1 MVAPYAAVYER
12 DESGYINTEQSIN
25 VFIASE
31 APCGPVG
38 TRLIP
43 NSKTFYKKYTPDG
56 AYKSGYPV
64 AFLNAQAVFDIN
76 SPIYFTR
83 VVPEDAL
90 YGGAVVTI
98 GNQVPSYSLL
108 AGLSSPDAF
117 VFADPLDNATK
128 EKASILCKADVN
140 GNLGG
145 TYFYLPNEQEF
156 VYMKNTARAEVAQI
170 TCTEDSAGSL
180 NNTYFILP
188 QQNYYV
194 WFNVDSTGTDPG
206 TSALTLLGKTGIEVA
221 LSANT
226 TAVGVAATINALL
239 ADNADVTSEV
249 NEEVLII
256 TSKKTGVI
264 AHGNSGTSGFSYI
277 TITTGVDESK
287 DVELS
292 GLTGYA
298 ATISAGASANAVAR
312 AVKEAISNSNDFT
325 ADFEEVTS
333 EKVTVTCTADTDGS
347 LNSTYFILPQRH
359 YYVWLD
365 VNNAGTDPGTTEE
378 GLEDL
383 TGIKVSLATNATATE
398 VASAISAA
406 LAENADVTA
415 TTNENILLL
424 TSKKSGVILPG
435 KDGTTGFD
443 YTITEVGDN
452 SNTVIIE
459 AVNPGYM
466 NDIEDGNPATTFVFT
481 TIIQGSTQSGS
492 ETLLFYTANP
502 NSLDISF
509 KIYSHQDYPT
519 IATQDNTFVVEVYKD
534 KILETSIVCSRIKDM
549 KDGNGQPL
557 YVETAMEAS
566 NYLRCRDN
574 IAIQETE
581 QPASIT
587 TPLKVTGGTAGSTVT
602 TGDMINAT
610 KEWANKDD
618 FDITLMLTGGWTDPA
633 YTYALDNIAK
643 TRGDCCVINSI
654 PYYVENYADYME
666 AITNFRRNAL
676 NLNTSY
682 TATFSSNLQV
692 YNSNL
697 NKNVYIPS
705 DGHIAGAII
714 NASRNYE
721 IYYPILGFKRGI
733 LNNVLDVKRRYTKE
747 EMDALYDIQINPI
760 RFVPGRGIVIWGQK
774 TMQTQSSSLDRLNA
788 RLLLCSIKPALQ
800 QFLEEQIGELN
811 TDTVRDAVVLKL
823 SGLFDQLV
831 AKQGILAYEVTCDP
845 IDPNDPNKLSVQVRL
860 QITPAIEFVE
870 LTITLTPV
878 GVEFS

>member
-12 DESGYINTEQSIN
+12 DESGYINTEQTIN

-38 TRLIP
+38 TRLVP

-64 AFLNAQAVFDIN
+64 AFLNAQAIFDIN
-76 SPIYFTR
+76 SPVYFTR
-83 VVPEDAL
+83 VIPEDAL

-98 GNQVPSYSLL
+98 GNQVPSYSLQ
-108 AGLSSPDAF
+108 AGLASPDSF
-117 VFADPLDNATK
+117 VFADPLENATK
-128 EKASILCKADVN
+128 EKVSIFCKADTN

-145 TYFYLPNEQEF
+145 TYFILPNKQEY
-156 VYMKNTARAEVAQI
+156 VYLKNTARAEVAQI

-206 TSALTLLGKTGIEVA
+206 SSALTLLGKTGIEIA
-221 LSANT
+221 LSANS
-226 TAVGVAATINALL
+226 TANAVAATIDLTLEN
-239 ADNADVTSEV
+239 NTDVTSEV
-249 NEEVLII
+249 NENILIL
-256 TSKKTGVI
+256 TSKKAGVI
-264 AHGNSGTSGFSYI
+264 AHGNSGTSGFSY
-277 TITTGVDESK
+277 TTAVLGVDASK
-287 DVELS
+287 DVTVS
-292 GLTGYA
+292 GLTGYE
-298 ATISAGASANAVAR
+298 ATITAGATADAIAR
-312 AVKEAISNSNDFT
+312 AIKEALSNSNDFT
-325 ADFEEVTS
+325 ADFGEETF
-333 EKVTVTCTADTDGS
+333 EKVTITCAADADGS
-347 LNSTYFILPQRH
+347 LNSTYFILPQQH

-365 VNNAGTDPGTTEE
+365 VNGAGVDPATTEE
-378 GLEDL
+378 ELENL
-383 TGIKVSLATNATATE
+383 TGIKVSLATNATATD
-398 VASAISAA
+398 VASAINSA
-406 LAENADVTA
+406 LENNDDVTA
-415 TTNENILLL
+415 TTNENALLL
-424 TSKKSGVILPG
+424 TSKKAGIILPG
-435 KDGTTGFD
+435 NEGNTGFA
-443 YTITEVGDN
+443 YEITTIGGNNNV
-452 SNTVIIE
+452 VIIE
-459 AVNPGYM
+459 AINVGYM

-481 TIIQGSTQSGS
+481 TIVQGSTQSGS
-492 ETLLFYTANP
+492 ETLLFYTSDP

-509 KIYSHQDYPT
+509 KIYSHQDHPEKA
-519 IATQDNTFVVEVYKD
+519 IQDNTFIVEVYKD
-534 KILETSIVCSRIKDM
+534 NILETSITCSRIRDM

-587 TPLKVTGGTAGSTVT
+587 TALKVTGGSAGSAVT
-602 TGDMINAT
+602 TGDMTNAT

-633 YTYALDNIAK
+633 YAFALDNIAK

-654 PYYVENYADYME
+654 PYYIENYADYME
-666 AITNFRRNAL
+666 AIKNFRRNTL

-760 RFVPGRGIVIWGQK
+760 RFIPGRGIVIWGQK
-774 TMQTQSSSLDRLNA
+774 TMQAQSSSLDRLNA

-811 TDTVRDAVVLKL
+811 TDTVRDAIVLKL
-823 SGLFDQLV
+823 SGLFDQLI
-831 AKQGILAYEVTCDP
+831 AKQGILAYEVNCDP
-845 IDPNDPNKLSVQVRL
+845 IDPNDPNKLSVQVKL
-860 QITPAIEFVE
+860 QITPSVEFVE